1 MSKAANNP
9 ELHDQQTRSMRACST
24 QALAEA
30 RDTAAHAITQERK
43 HIERRNV
50 VAIFA
55 MVVVLLVVAAI
66 ELACGASA
74 DRYPHQH
81 RSAVRSGERKRYRGC
96 ARHPP
101 AARRVRHHLGRGACY
116 CRRGA
121 AECARK
127 PARLSFHGGHLT
139 GRRLWRHVRDP
150 YGGPRYHRFEC
161 QCEHGHDRS
170 LRLRGCY
177 DIEPGRARILAFG
190 PAAPRKHHLGWRG
203 ALCPFRGCFDHHP
216 ILRRRC

>member
-1 MSKAANNP
+1 
-9 ELHDQQTRSMRACST
+9 MRTCST
-24 QALAEA
+24 QAPAEA

-66 ELACGASA
+66 ELAWWRFGH
-74 DRYPHQH
+74 RYPHQH
-81 RSAVRSGERKRYRGC
+81 RSAVRSGERKRYRAVQGHRRRASC
-96 ARHPP
+96 APSSR
-101 AARRVRHHLGRGACY
+101 ARGLP

-127 PARLSFHGGHLT
+127 PACLSFHGGHFA

-150 YGGPRYHRFEC
+150 HGGPRYHRFEC
-161 QCEHGHDRS
+161 QCEHGYDRS
-170 LRLRGCY
+170 LRLRGCH

-203 ALCPFRGCFDHHP
+203 ALCPFRGRFDHHP